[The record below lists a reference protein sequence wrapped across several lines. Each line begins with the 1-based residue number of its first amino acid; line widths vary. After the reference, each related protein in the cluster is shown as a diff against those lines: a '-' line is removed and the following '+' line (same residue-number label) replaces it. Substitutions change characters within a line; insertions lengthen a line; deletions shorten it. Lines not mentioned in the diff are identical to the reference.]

1 MSTTVPVATIDF
13 PAAPAPSPA
22 EVLMVTAALL
32 LEQPRQILNHT
43 RLVATVLRAAGPQ
56 VSTVALRPVWETLPL
71 DPDGDEHREYA
82 ARLILTAKSL
92 RAVAA

>member
-1 MSTTVPVATIDF
+1 MKETSMAVQNFTGAPTVDV
-13 PAAPAPSPA
+13 A

-43 RLVATVLRAAGPQ
+43 QLVETVLRAAGPQ
-56 VSTVALRPVWETLPL
+56 VSTVALRPVWEALPL
-71 DPDGDEHREYA
+71 NPEGDEHREYA
-82 ARLILTAKSL
+82 ARLILTAKAL